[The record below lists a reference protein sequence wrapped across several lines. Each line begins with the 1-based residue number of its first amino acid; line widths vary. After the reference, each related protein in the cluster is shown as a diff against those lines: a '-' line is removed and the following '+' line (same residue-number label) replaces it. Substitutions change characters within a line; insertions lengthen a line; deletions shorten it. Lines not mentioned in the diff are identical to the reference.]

1 MLDDNDPIH
10 HVLAKYTDN
19 YKGLE
24 LSTSGEGRLGTFIEA
39 RSKPTET
46 TKLHGEVSDRRGR
59 KERRK

>member
-39 RSKPTET
+39 LKA
-46 TKLHGEVSDRRGR
+46 HGDDKIAWGG
-59 KERRK
+59 K